1 MTVVSKSLEV
11 TWHFAE
17 RDDTTNE
24 IVKTR
29 KISFSVPSNAQA
41 SVFTSRFETFKT
53 NYLTHFANI
62 NSSDESV
69 GSLIQAA
76 NWADEDYD
84 HDGSNADYKC
94 VKVTAEFLEKT
105 LTEVG

>member
-1 MTVVSKSLEV
+1 MAVVSKSLEV

-17 RDDTTNE
+17 IDDANNE

-53 NYLTHFANI
+53 NYLAHFANT
-62 NSSDESV
+62 NSEDKTV
-69 GSLIQAA
+69 GSLIQVA
-76 NWADEDYD
+76 NWMDEDID
-84 HDGSNADYKC
+84 HSGSNVEYKC